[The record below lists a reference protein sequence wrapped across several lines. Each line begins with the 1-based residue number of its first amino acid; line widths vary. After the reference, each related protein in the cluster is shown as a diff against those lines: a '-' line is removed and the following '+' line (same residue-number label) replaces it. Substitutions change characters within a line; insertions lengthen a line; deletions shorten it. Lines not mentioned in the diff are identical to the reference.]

1 MNEQTTYIET
11 YLRECKQI
19 IDQIDRRQIESIS
32 VILQK
37 IQQSNG
43 RIFVLGVG
51 GSAANASH
59 FVNDLRKICG
69 IEAYA
74 PTDNISELTARTND
88 DGWQSVFVEWLK
100 VSKLRS
106 KDGIFVLSVGGG
118 NVEKKV
124 SVNIVRALEYAEG
137 VGAYIMGIVGR
148 DGGYTIKVA
157 DTCVVIP
164 VVNNETITP
173 HSEAMQSVVW
183 HLLVS
188 SPELKKNRTEK
199 TLYG

>member
-1 MNEQTTYIET
+1 MTEQSAYIES

-19 IDQIDRRQIESIS
+19 IDQIDQRQIESIS
-32 VILQK
+32 IILQK
-37 IQQSNG
+37 IQKSGG
-43 RIFVLGVG
+43 RVFVLGVG

-88 DGWQSVFVEWLK
+88 DGWQSIFVEWLR
-100 VSKLRS
+100 VSNLKP
-106 KDGIFVLSVGGG
+106 KDGVFVLSVGGG

-124 SVNIVRALEYAEG
+124 SVNIVEALEYANCI
-137 VGAYIMGIVGR
+137 GAYIMGIVGR
-148 DGGYTIKVA
+148 NGGYTAKVA
-157 DTCVVIP
+157 DACLIIP
-164 VVNNETITP
+164 VVNNESITP
-173 HSEAMQSVVW
+173 HTEALQSVIW

-188 SPELKKNRTEK
+188 SGLKKNEMK
-199 TLYG
+199 WEVIK